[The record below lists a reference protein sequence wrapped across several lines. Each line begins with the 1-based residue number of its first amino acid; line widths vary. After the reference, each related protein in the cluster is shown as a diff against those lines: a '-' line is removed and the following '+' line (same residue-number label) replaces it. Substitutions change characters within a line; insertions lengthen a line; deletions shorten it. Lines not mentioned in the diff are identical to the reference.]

1 MPRLVIILNNLSHN
15 LSQNM
20 NCESTRTYSFSS
32 KETSNYSKE
41 KQKMIVN
48 KIIIYNYELTEMYL
62 NQL

>member
-1 MPRLVIILNNLSHN
+1 MKY
-15 LSQNM
+15 
-20 NCESTRTYSFSS
+20 ESTRTYSFSS
-32 KETSNYSKE
+32 KEASNYSKE